1 MSWMAI
7 EGEELARLEQR
18 IQRDTGCEPGQLTG
32 RMKLPFYENGS
43 LLRLEGKTGR
53 MHAVE
58 AGDEAL
64 IPLDG
69 SSAQIYNANE
79 AAGLRLN
86 VNNVVAYAMFFCGL
100 FEIHNGEVGSFLT
113 RCGNL
118 YLDTGFVPQD
128 LIPKVEEARD
138 GSMSYTILAYLD
150 HTGGLFMHLLKVVPQ
165 GAVTLLAEKPL
176 GEFVCL

>member
-7 EGEELARLEQR
+7 RGEELARLEQR
-18 IQRDTGCEPGQLTG
+18 FQRDMRCEPGRLTG

-58 AGDEAL
+58 AGNEAL
-64 IPLDG
+64 VPLDG

-100 FEIHNGEVGSFLT
+100 FEIHDGEVGSFLT

-118 YLDTGFVPQD
+118 YLDTGFVPRD
-128 LIPKVEEARD
+128 LIPRVEDARD
-138 GSMSYTILAYLD
+138 GSMSYTILAHLE
-150 HTGGLFMHLLKVVPQ
+150 HTGGLFMTLLSVAPQ
-165 GAVTLLAEKPL
+165 GAVTLLGGEPL
-176 GEFVCL
+176 GDFVCL